1 MFYLGTGI
9 LLMFGLLVG
18 WFQSMNVSDLVQ
30 SKYVLTPTGVM
41 HSGKYKEKKKF
52 FGYGLIIT
60 VCTQRTCR
68 VYLSSGK
75 IKLLHMRHLEVVSE
89 AR

>member
-1 MFYLGTGI
+1 M

-18 WFQSMNVSDLVQ
+18 WCLSMNVSDLVQ
-30 SKYVLTPTGVM
+30 SKYVLTPTGEM
-41 HSGKYKEKKKF
+41 HSGKLKEKNKF
-52 FGYGLIIT
+52 LGYGLIIT

-68 VYLSSGK
+68 VYLLHDK
-75 IKLLHMRHLEVVSE
+75 VKKLFHMRHLEVVSE